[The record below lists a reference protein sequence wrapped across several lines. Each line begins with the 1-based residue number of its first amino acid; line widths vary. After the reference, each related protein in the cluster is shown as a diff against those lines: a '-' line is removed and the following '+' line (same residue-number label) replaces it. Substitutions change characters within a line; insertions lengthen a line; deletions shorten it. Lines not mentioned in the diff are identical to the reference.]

1 MQKCPFVMKR
11 KQNVIITY
19 LRTQCVLRIPYI
31 CLNWLQ
37 KYVLKNNLFYYS
49 KHLIQYIVLKSE
61 NKVALMIRDTKSIHR
76 MFRSFICILL
86 RAVFELYRTVA
97 DPLLSQTRL
106 MFILLSSSIKVY
118 SRMASRIVVCTP
130 VIQIST

>member
-1 MQKCPFVMKR
+1 M
-11 KQNVIITY
+11 
-19 LRTQCVLRIPYI
+19 
-31 CLNWLQ
+31 
-37 KYVLKNNLFYYS
+37 
-49 KHLIQYIVLKSE
+49 LKSE

-86 RAVFELYRTVA
+86 RAVFELYLTVA
-97 DPLLSQTRL
+97 DPSLSQTRL